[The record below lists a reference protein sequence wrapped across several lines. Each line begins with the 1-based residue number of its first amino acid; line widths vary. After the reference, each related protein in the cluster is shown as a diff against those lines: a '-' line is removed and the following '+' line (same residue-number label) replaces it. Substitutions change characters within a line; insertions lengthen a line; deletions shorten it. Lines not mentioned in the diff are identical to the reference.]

1 MINLNYLID
10 HTLYQTFQIVSSIPS
25 KTIKT
30 VTVNPPIRIY
40 VKKIEN
46 RITSKIKTGYNLQI
60 VTPKTMKLLWH
71 TKNKITKNE
80 YGKNVPHLESIK
92 VVLVHSHIFN
102 NDFEPN
108 SRVLHTSVANKSF
121 SQLLHILPKSFIY
134 LKTFSPAFIFIY
146 CSVNY

>member
-1 MINLNYLID
+1 MINLNYVID

-25 KTIKT
+25 KTIKR

-40 VKKIEN
+40 VNKIEN

-60 VTPKTMKLLWH
+60 VTPKTTKLLWH

-134 LKTFSPAFIFIY
+134 LKTFSPAFIFVY